1 MHMNA
6 SPDFEYTPAGLTEL
20 EVDSREL
27 QARLMEKETEVAALK
42 AELEGMQEVSI
53 VNKSPLH
60 KDTSS
65 ETASLSP
72 HARFKL

>member
-1 MHMNA
+1 
-6 SPDFEYTPAGLTEL
+6 
-20 EVDSREL
+20 VDSREL
-27 QARLMEKETEVAALK
+27 QASLMEKETEVAALK

-60 KDTSS
+60 KDISS
-65 ETASLSP
+65 QLAPLST